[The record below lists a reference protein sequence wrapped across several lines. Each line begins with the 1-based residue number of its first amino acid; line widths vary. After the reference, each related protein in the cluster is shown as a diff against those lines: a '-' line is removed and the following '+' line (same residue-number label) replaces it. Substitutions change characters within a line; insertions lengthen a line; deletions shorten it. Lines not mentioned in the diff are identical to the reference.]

1 MNGLIAVLNS
11 NNIYKKTVYHEFQLV
26 NIKYKNVNPSQ
37 YDIPLYMPD
46 SHRECSLFCT
56 YEEKNEVDKY
66 YKHRKEKNKEE
77 DMKEE
82 ISKLPQPIKENKYC
96 QLCDVKYDNYKY
108 HIESQEHIEKI
119 KDNSDLFIGIVQTLK
134 RIRIF
139 WQHPIDAKTKDTNSS
154 LDEISIKSTQDR
166 QESEIE
172 KSKELLSTINHNDFI
187 GNKHYMSNDT
197 YNYSEHHMNKER
209 RHKIKQLMKGKIA
222 FFHKSHKNEY

>member
-1 MNGLIAVLNS
+1 
-11 NNIYKKTVYHEFQLV
+11 
-26 NIKYKNVNPSQ
+26 
-37 YDIPLYMPD
+37 
-46 SHRECSLFCT
+46 
-56 YEEKNEVDKY
+56 
-66 YKHRKEKNKEE
+66 
-77 DMKEE
+77 MKEE

-222 FFHKSHKNEY
+222 FLNINIISSTDIVPELSLSNVLNANSKFAFEIILSLFINHNIFII